1 MVYLLIAVVVL
12 VALALLAFA
21 FGRRTDVLSDIE
33 RFHRARQ
40 MTTAWSH
47 DSQGRPGVMV
57 APIEQVRGTAPAP
70 PAQTEAA
77 HEVPGQLQAHQGE
90 PKQQS

>member
-1 MVYLLIAVVVL
+1 VLYLVIAVVVL
-12 VALALLAFA
+12 MALALLAFA

-47 DSQGRPGVMV
+47 DAQGRPGVMV
-57 APIEQVRGTAPAP
+57 P
-70 PAQTEAA
+70 PTEPGRSEPVEGR
-77 HEVPGQLQAHQGE
+77 HEG
-90 PKQQS
+90 